1 MLNDACMFHYTM
13 GHGYQDLHE
22 LQMALHKAQNK
33 SKPAR
38 RRTRKDT
45 PPRTARNDRRSTRPD
60 APRYI
65 LDTNT
70 IMYLVD
76 NPHFRSMLS
85 IRLDLG
91 DSDVYLGSTICQELQ
106 KHGCPH
112 VEVVDCIRDS
122 LKANVVSFHP
132 TIRDREEASRLES
145 TYDTLHWPD
154 SLILAETA
162 ARKATLVTRDRG
174 LAAAAKE
181 HGVPVVNPDLLCT

>member
-1 MLNDACMFHYTM
+1 M

-22 LQMALHKAQNK
+22 LQMALYKAQSK
-33 SKPAR
+33 GKPAR

-45 PPRTARNDRRSTRPD
+45 PKRTKDTPKRTRPD
-60 APRYI
+60 ALRYI

-70 IMYLVD
+70 ILYLVE
-76 NPHFRSMLS
+76 NPHFRRMLA
-85 IRLDLG
+85 IRLDIG

-106 KHGCPH
+106 KHDCPH
-112 VEVVDCIRDS
+112 VEAVECIQDG

-132 TIRDREEASRLES
+132 TIRDRDEASRLEGA
-145 TYDTLHWPD
+145 YDTLHWPD

-162 ARKATLVTRDRG
+162 ARGATLITRDRG